1 MRRLVALWLCVAIA
15 ASTATAASADRGHR
29 GHWTITDIGGFSAEA
44 TPNRAVVGAHV
55 AGRQSVP
62 GVTTRARPAVES
74 NAPVNAPPP
83 VLTLSSSSP
92 LLQNPHPM
100 GPGTLWYQGPPG
112 QQCVYAPS
120 TSPLCFAIVG
130 PNGGRLDPSS
140 VAAAVA
146 QSMDLVLP
154 PIEASPSASRN
165 GLTGDASWFWLDGAP
180 GEQSVTVRLGAE
192 SVTVSADP
200 SATDWSFGDGAVRS
214 GGAGVAYRPG
224 APPADAITHVYET
237 RCLPGDQGRDPNV
250 LVSCGSDGYAVA
262 AQVRWTISFIA
273 TGPVAAAGA
282 LPARTTES
290 SLVYPV
296 SEARAFLVAGGSQ

>member
-1 MRRLVALWLCVAIA
+1 M
-15 ASTATAASADRGHR
+15 
-29 GHWTITDIGGFSAEA
+29 
-44 TPNRAVVGAHV
+44 
-55 AGRQSVP
+55 
-62 GVTTRARPAVES
+62 
-74 NAPVNAPPP
+74 
-83 VLTLSSSSP
+83 
-92 LLQNPHPM
+92 QNPHPM

-140 VAAAVA
+140 VASAVA
-146 QSMDLVLP
+146 QSLDLVLP

-165 GLTGDASWFWLDGAP
+165 GLTGDASWFWLDGALRQ
-180 GEQSVTVRLGAE
+180 QSVTVRLGPE

-200 SATDWSFGDGAVRS
+200 SATDWNFGDGAVRS

-250 LVSCGSDGYAVA
+250 LASCSSNGYAVA
-262 AQVRWTISFIA
+262 AQVRWTITFAA

>member
-1 MRRLVALWLCVAIA
+1 MTRPIVVVLALLAALADGTSSAVASNPHAPPVIRIGEFSSQASPARARAGADIA
-15 ASTATAASADRGHR
+15 MS
-29 GHWTITDIGGFSAEA
+29 E
-44 TPNRAVVGAHV
+44 NRP
-55 AGRQSVP
+55 GR
-62 GVTTRARPAVES
+62 TTRAKPVAES
-74 NAPVNAPPP
+74 NASVDTPPP
-83 VLTLSSSSP
+83 VLTLSSTSS

-100 GPGTLWYQGPPG
+100 GPGTLWYQGPLG

-154 PIEASPSASRN
+154 PIEASPSASRD

-180 GEQSVTVRLGAE
+180 REQSVTVRLGAE
-192 SVTVSADP
+192 LVTVTADP

-250 LVSCGSDGYAVA
+250 LASCGGDGYAVA
-262 AQVRWTISFIA
+262 AQVRWTISFTA
-273 TGPVAAAGA
+273 TGPIAASGA

>member
-1 MRRLVALWLCVAIA
+1 MNRAALLAFALLVALAEGTTSAL
-15 ASTATAASADRGHR
+15 ASSPHAPPVIRIGEFSSQASP
-29 GHWTITDIGGFSAEA
+29 T
-44 TPNRAVVGAHV
+44 RARAGAHV
-55 AGRQSVP
+55 AMRERRPGRTAS
-62 GVTTRARPAVES
+62 TTPVAES
-74 NAPVNAPPP
+74 NASVDTPPP

-146 QSMDLVLP
+146 QRMDLVLP
-154 PIEASPSASRN
+154 PIEASPSASRD
-165 GLTGDASWFWLDGAP
+165 GLTGDVSWFWLDGAP
-180 GEQSVTVRLGAE
+180 GEKSLTVRLGAE
-192 SVTVSADP
+192 SVTVTADP

-214 GGAGVAYRPG
+214 GGAGIAYRPG

-250 LVSCGSDGYAVA
+250 LASCGSDGYAVA
-262 AQVRWTISFIA
+262 AQVRWTISFTA
-273 TGPVAAAGA
+273 SGPVATAGA

-290 SLVYPV
+290 SLAYPV

>member
-1 MRRLVALWLCVAIA
+1 M
-15 ASTATAASADRGHR
+15 S
-29 GHWTITDIGGFSAEA
+29 
-44 TPNRAVVGAHV
+44 RAVLLAFALLVTLAEGTSSALASSPHTPPVIRIGEFSSQASPAHARAGAHV
-55 AGRQSVP
+55 SMRESRPGR
-62 GVTTRARPAVES
+62 TTPATPVVES
-74 NAPVNAPPP
+74 NASVNTPPP

-154 PIEASPSASRN
+154 PIEASPSASRD

-180 GEQSVTVRLGAE
+180 GEKSVTLRLGAE
-192 SVTVSADP
+192 LVTVTADP
-200 SATDWSFGDGAVRS
+200 SATDWSFGDGAVGS

-224 APPADAITHVYET
+224 TPPADAITHVYET

-250 LVSCGSDGYAVA
+250 LASCGSDGYEVA
-262 AQVRWTISFIA
+262 ALVRWTISFTA
-273 TGPVAAAGA
+273 TGPVAGAGA